1 MWGDGCKLVA
11 ALIDA
16 TDESTILEHNMYV
29 RHPDSL
35 SHGHWGEGRVTL
47 VGDAAHPV
55 RPASGASALRC
66 VLLPPTASCK
76 YSTQHGAVLLCDL

>member
-16 TDESTILEHNMYV
+16 TEESTILEHNMYV

-35 SHGHWGEGRVTL
+35 SQGHWGEGRVTL

-55 RPASGASALRC
+55 RPASGALSNRLALC
-66 VLLPPTASCK
+66 PAAS
-76 YSTQHGAVLLCDL
+76 